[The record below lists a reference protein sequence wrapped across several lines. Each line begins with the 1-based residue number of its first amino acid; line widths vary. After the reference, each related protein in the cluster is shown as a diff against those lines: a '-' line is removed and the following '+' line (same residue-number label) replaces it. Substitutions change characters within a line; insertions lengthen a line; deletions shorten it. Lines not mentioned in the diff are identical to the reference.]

1 MTPVSDF
8 NLTANRE
15 PFGFERSPFLA
26 RFFLNDR
33 FDRSF
38 EATGGKHLPVDLGFM
53 LMDELSHKPPV
64 GPLAYSFARLY
75 AGRRWP
81 KQSERM
87 IGTFIGQGPQSAFGR
102 ICAKLPSTRQMMAEE
117 TLLRLQDHMIDIFAR
132 VAMQATAC
140 YPDAQL
146 ARLSNGG
153 SVLPPEFR
161 RDCAK
166 ILQIPDSPRMD
177 PFYALIETSLKDI
190 LPVELTGYGQ
200 KLIHT
205 PEKGYQITFPQS
217 PKPTVEGLK
226 I

>member
-1 MTPVSDF
+1 
-8 NLTANRE
+8 
-15 PFGFERSPFLA
+15 
-26 RFFLNDR
+26 
-33 FDRSF
+33 
-38 EATGGKHLPVDLGFM
+38 
-53 LMDELSHKPPV
+53 
-64 GPLAYSFARLY
+64 
-75 AGRRWP
+75 
-81 KQSERM
+81 M

-117 TLLRLQDHMIDIFAR
+117 TLLRLQDHIIDIFAL

-146 ARLSNGG
+146 ARLSNAK

-166 ILQIPDSPRMD
+166 ILQIPDSSRMD

-205 PEKGYQITFPQS
+205 PEKGYQITFSQQ
-217 PKPTVEGLK
+217 PKPTL
-226 I
+226 